1 MRSSRKI
8 FLEGTVDEYSV
19 LLFLIFSENYLLH
32 KKPLILVVAFAQ
44 IPVAVWIIDFAGFLR
59 LLMTLSVPADIAP
72 F

>member
-44 IPVAVWIIDFAGFLR
+44 IPVAVWIIVFAGFLR

>member
-1 MRSSRKI
+1 MSIPYCYSSY
-8 FLEGTVDEYSV
+8 F
-19 LLFLIFSENYLLH
+19 ENYLLH